1 MNEMQAIRERHS
13 VRTYQGKKLT
23 AEDEKK
29 LCELIEEVNRESGL
43 DFVLAADAGK
53 TFTKLLNRALGLGS
67 APAVIACM
75 GKDCDE
81 LDEKIGYWG
90 EKIVLS
96 AQMMGLNTCW
106 AGTFSR
112 EKIPVTVKEGNRLAI
127 VIAIGYGANSGRV
140 RKGKTA
146 AQVSNCTEASPEWF
160 KAGVEAALLAPTA
173 VNQQKFDIQ
182 LNEDGTVAI
191 TDKGGILSK
200 IDLGIV
206 KYHFEVGSKHCR

>member
-1 MNEMQAIRERHS
+1 MNEMQAMMERHS
-13 VRTYQGKKLT
+13 VRAYQDKKIS
-23 AEDEKK
+23 AEDTAK
-29 LCELIEEVNRESGL
+29 LLALIEEVNKDSGL
-43 DFVLAADAGK
+43 EFVFIEDAGK

-112 EKIPVTVKEGNRLAI
+112 EKIPVSVKEGNRLVI
-127 VIAIGYGANSGRV
+127 VIAVGYGANSGRL
-140 RKGKTA
+140 RKGKNA
-146 AQVSNCTEASPEWF
+146 QQVSNCTSASPAWF

-173 VNQQKFDIQ
+173 INQQKFDIT
-182 LNEDGTVAI
+182 LNDDGSVTF
-191 TDKGGILSK
+191 TDKGGVLSK

-206 KYHFEVGSKHCR
+206 KYHFEVGSKY

>member
-1 MNEMQAIRERHS
+1 MDEMQAIRERHS
-13 VRTYQGKKLT
+13 VRTYQDKKIT
-23 AEDEKK
+23 PEDESK
-29 LCELIEEVNRESGL
+29 LCAIIKDVNRESGL
-43 DFVLAADAGK
+43 DFVFVPDAGK

-140 RKGKTA
+140 RKSKEA
-146 AQVSNCTEASPEWF
+146 EQVSNCTEASPEWF
-160 KAGVEAALLAPTA
+160 KRGVEAALLAPTA
-173 VNQQKFDIQ
+173 INQQKFEIQ
-182 LNEDGTVAI
+182 LNEDGTVTI
-191 TDKGGILSK
+191 TDKGGVLSK

-206 KYHFEVGSKHCR
+206 KYHFEVGSKY

>member
-1 MNEMQAIRERHS
+1 MDEMQAIRERHS
-13 VRTYQGKKLT
+13 VRTYQDRKIT
-23 AEDEKK
+23 PEDESK
-29 LCELIEEVNRESGL
+29 LCAIIEDVNRESGL
-43 DFVLAADAGK
+43 DFVFVPDAGK

-81 LDEKIGYWG
+81 PDEKIGYWG
-90 EKIVLS
+90 EKIVLN

-127 VIAIGYGANSGRV
+127 VIAIGYGVNSGRV
-140 RKGKTA
+140 RKSKEA
-146 AQVSNCTEASPEWF
+146 EQVSNCTEASPEWF
-160 KAGVEAALLAPTA
+160 KRGVEAALLAPTA
-173 VNQQKFDIQ
+173 INQQKFEIH
-182 LNEDGTVAI
+182 LNEDGTVTI

-206 KYHFEVGSKHCR
+206 KYHFEVGSKHC

>member
-1 MNEMQAIRERHS
+1 MDEMQAIRERHS
-13 VRTYQGKKLT
+13 VRTYQDKKLT
-23 AEDEKK
+23 AEDEAK
-29 LCELIEEVNRESGL
+29 LRKVIEDVNRESGL
-43 DFVLAADAGK
+43 EFELAPDAGK

-96 AQMMGLNTCW
+96 AQMMELNTCW

-127 VIAIGYGANSGRV
+127 VIAVGYGANSGRV
-140 RKGKTA
+140 RKSKEAG
-146 AQVSNCTEASPEWF
+146 QVSNCVETSPEWF
-160 KAGVEAALLAPTA
+160 KRGVEAALLAPTA
-173 VNQQKFDIQ
+173 VNQQKFEILLSD
-182 LNEDGTVAI
+182 DGTVSF

-200 IDLGIV
+200 IDLGIIR
-206 KYHFEVGSKHCR
+206 YNFEVGATSKD